1 MAEDE
6 INLKSLRSRFLG
18 QYKDEYL
25 NHIYEIVYD
34 KYQKEL
40 HLKFEPFF
48 EELLQCF
55 RPEKR
60 EELEPEL
67 FEFDIMNNI
76 CNYLNLQFLI
86 YKGSFEQKILEYGDY
101 TPVALVYYYTEEEK
115 TAKENRLEE
124 LSKEKDEAYFII
136 YLSMELVRSLID
148 SLLLQPLTIIR
159 MTQSKTESI
168 SEHYE
173 AQLKS
178 LHKSNGELRKDADLG
193 KKFKGRK
200 LSPEN
205 EKVYRDILAI
215 QKELFDEYGSG
226 HSSSLKKGVAVY
238 SQRNKLYWDDGRIK
252 SIAETIRILRK
263 NKRI

>member
-34 KYQKEL
+34 KYLNEL

-48 EELLQCF
+48 EELLLCF
-55 RPEKR
+55 RPDKR

-67 FEFDIMNNI
+67 FEFDFMNNI

-86 YKGSFEQKILEYGDY
+86 YKLSYEQKILEHGEYII
-101 TPVALVYYYTEEEK
+101 VALVYYSTQEEK
-115 TAKENRLEE
+115 KAKEIELEE

-178 LHKSNGELRKDADLG
+178 LQQSFTELEEDAEHG
-193 KKFKGRK
+193 RKFKGNPIS
-200 LSPEN
+200 LEN
-205 EKVYRDILAI
+205 EIMSK
-215 QKELFDEYGSG
+215 Q
-226 HSSSLKKGVAVY
+226 
-238 SQRNKLYWDDGRIK
+238 N
-252 SIAETIRILRK
+252 
-263 NKRI
+263 